1 MTNSPSVRN
10 SRSYTTIAAAIIIAA
25 VVISAAIFTSSALRT
40 TKTVS
45 TTTTT
50 TSTTTD
56 TFVQT
61 ITVLSTVSSA
71 SCDYVIPG
79 PCPNGQ
85 TFALSVNY
93 SGSWTVTYQGYND
106 VCGSTCANSS
116 LQTLLGSYDG
126 SGFNSRN
133 ITVGGQGNGWTFCAQ
148 AQKSDASTSTLTL
161 GVAGSQNKTSL
172 PFGTTSACV
181 ISEEV

>member
-1 MTNSPSVRN
+1 MTNPAPVRN
-10 SRSYTTIAAAIIIAA
+10 GRSYTTLAAAIIIAA
-25 VVISAAIFTSSALRT
+25 VVISAAIFTSSALYT
-40 TKTVS
+40 TKTIS
-45 TTTTT
+45 TTTTA
-50 TSTTTD
+50 TD

-61 ITVLSTVSSA
+61 IIVLSTVSST

-93 SGSWTVTYQGYND
+93 AGPWTVTYQGYND
-106 VCGSTCANSS
+106 VCGSKCTNSS
-116 LQTLLGSYDG
+116 LQTLLGSFDG

-148 AQKSDASTSTLTL
+148 AQKSDASSSTLTL
-161 GVAGSQNKTSL
+161 EVAGSQNKTSL
-172 PFGTTSACV
+172 PFGSTSNCV